1 MNNFILNDRTPKPSK
16 YRKAQTVSEMDI
28 QALIKSGTVRY
39 VNYDTGF
46 NVPTT
51 SRNLSR
57 GLSTTKEYLKWLLNV
72 LSDNKPHKLIDIS
85 LGRSNKTVQQA
96 IKRLRKQG
104 VKIRSIKENN
114 RVIAYQMLKNKD

>member
-39 VNYDTGF
+39 VNYDTGL
-46 NVPTT
+46 
-51 SRNLSR
+51 NLPNSSCVN
-57 GLSTTKEYLKWLLNV
+57 GLGITKEYLKWLV
-72 LSDNKPHKLIDIS
+72 EEMSDNKPYKPVDIG
-85 LGRSNKTVQQA
+85 LGRSRKAVQQA

-114 RVIAYQMLKNKD
+114 RVIAYQMLKK